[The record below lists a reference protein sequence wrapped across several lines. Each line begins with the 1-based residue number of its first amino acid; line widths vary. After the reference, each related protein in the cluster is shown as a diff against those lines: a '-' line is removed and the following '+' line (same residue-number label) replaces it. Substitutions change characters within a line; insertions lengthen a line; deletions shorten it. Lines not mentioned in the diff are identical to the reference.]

1 MGTVF
6 RFYPTVL
13 GEGDVDGARIGGQS
27 TVELNYL
34 GTYETNRE
42 VGGSGLSDIGFC
54 YWFEVVPKKCTI

>member
-42 VGGSGLSDIGFC
+42 VSGSGLSDLGFC
-54 YWFEVVPKKCTI
+54 YWFEVFPKKITI

>member
-1 MGTVF
+1 M
-6 RFYPTVL
+6 

-54 YWFEVVPKKCTI
+54 YWVEVFPKKFTI